1 MFDKVLWWRQ
11 TLGCVWVSKRYLG
24 SMGGK
29 WEAIRV
35 RMKIISGIWRSFY
48 KDDFMLLNQEYLSKF
63 EASRWTVLTHNKNY
77 EVSLQR
83 KKLLFERRCAT
94 DKNIPERT
102 KSYCTT
108 LVSLPND
115 SNYVNDLFFEYLLC
129 VVTSTFLKPVQTVN
143 LFFCS
148 LLHIH
153 KQLFTTVFV
162 PQKVEESKDADT
174 HCGELRKAR
183 SLSQPKR
190 GSFRLFQIRKTVF
203 GAAEK

>member
-1 MFDKVLWWRQ
+1 MTLCCWIRSISPSSRQ
-11 TLGCVWVSKRYLG
+11 VDELCWHITRTMRCLFR
-24 SMGGK
+24 
-29 WEAIRV
+29 E
-35 RMKIISGIWRSFY
+35 
-48 KDDFMLLNQEYLSKF
+48 
-63 EASRWTVLTHNKNY
+63 
-77 EVSLQR
+77 
-83 KKLLFERRCAT
+83 KKLLFFERRCST

-102 KSYCTT
+102 KFYCTT

-115 SNYVNDLFFEYLLC
+115 SNYVNDLFFGLC

-174 HCGELRKAR
+174 HWGELRKAR

>member
-11 TLGCVWVSKRYLG
+11 TLGCVWVSKRYLA

-35 RMKIISGIWRSFY
+35 RMKIISGILRSFY

-63 EASRWTVLTHNKNY
+63 EASRWTVLTHNKN
-77 EVSLQR
+77 
-83 KKLLFERRCAT
+83 KLLFFESRCAT
-94 DKNIPERT
+94 DKNIPERN

-115 SNYVNDLFFEYLLC
+115 SNDINDLFFEYLLC
-129 VVTSTFLKPVQTVN
+129 VDTSTFLKPVQLTVN

-153 KQLFTTVFV
+153 KQIFTTVF
-162 PQKVEESKDADT
+162 VEESKDADT
-174 HCGELRKAR
+174 HWGELRKAR

>member
-1 MFDKVLWWRQ
+1 MRCLLR
-11 TLGCVWVSKRYLG
+11 
-24 SMGGK
+24 GK
-29 WEAIRV
+29 NL
-35 RMKIISGIWRSFY
+35 F
-48 KDDFMLLNQEYLSKF
+48 
-63 EASRWTVLTHNKNY
+63 
-77 EVSLQR
+77 
-83 KKLLFERRCAT
+83 FERRCAT

-115 SNYVNDLFFEYLLC
+115 SNYVNELFFGISIVC
-129 VVTSTFLKPVQTVN
+129 GHVNISKACAVN

-203 GAAEK
+203 GAAEKQC